1 MQSPSCGR
9 AVNHIV
15 TGIEDL
21 LTRLMGEN
29 IFLNTSLAADL
40 GLVRMEPG
48 QVQQIFLNLVL
59 NARDAMPDGGQITLA
74 TRNCTVPPP
83 GSESKSRIVPWVELS
98 VADTGGG
105 MDPETLERAFEP
117 FFTTKSP
124 GRGNGLG
131 WRPRAGWPGRRAGPS
146 SPKASRE
153 KAHESRC
160 VCRVSS
166 QTLHQIRKQR

>member
-9 AVNHIV
+9 AVNHIVTIV

-59 NARDAMPDGGQITLA
+59 NARDAMPHGGQITLA

-83 GSESKSRIVPWVELS
+83 GSESKSRIV
-98 VADTGGG
+98 
-105 MDPETLERAFEP
+105 
-117 FFTTKSP
+117 
-124 GRGNGLG
+124 RG
-131 WRPRAGWPGRRAGPS
+131 
-146 SPKASRE
+146 
-153 KAHESRC
+153 
-160 VCRVSS
+160 
-166 QTLHQIRKQR
+166 